1 MEANRFEYVR
11 NPNHYFQD
19 LNLIT
24 PVSVK
29 P

>member
-1 MEANRFEYVR
+1 MEANRFEYVL
-11 NPNHYFQD
+11 NPNDYFQD

-24 PVSVK
+24 PDSAK

>member
-1 MEANRFEYVR
+1 MEANRFEYVL

-24 PVSVK
+24 PVSAK